1 MLEAPTARDLT
12 MTPRPLIPRGADTVP
27 LIDPLVNGAGVSLRG
42 RYVAGAWPVLDSH
55 EEMPLPG
62 GAAKGAGLREFA

>member
-1 MLEAPTARDLT
+1 M
-12 MTPRPLIPRGADTVP
+12 P

-42 RYVAGAWPVLDSH
+42 RYVTGAWPVLDSH